1 MSSSLR
7 QLLRFGPFEMDRAAR
22 TLRRDGTLVS
32 LPPKAFDLLV
42 VLVEADGA
50 VVDKSALMARLWP
63 DTFVEEG
70 NLPVTVFALRKAL
83 GEPADQYIRTVPRRG
98 YCFTEPITTVDTQVA
113 RASRAGV
120 SPAPAVG
127 SPVLA
132 TPGVPPTDAD
142 NGLRELAVVP
152 AQRPGPA
159 ARPEPW
165 GATWQTLALALGMTA
180 LVVAAV
186 WLWQTRRDST
196 GLASVQSV
204 AVLPFIASGGTAQ
217 QKADS
222 IGAGFAASIANALVG
237 LDDVIVRPFASGAKY
252 AGPSQDALDA
262 GQALRVDAVLKGTVR
277 FLGATTQVTTTLVR
291 VADGAKL
298 WSYTTT
304 GPAAELAR
312 ADVDIVSRLAAALE
326 PGRTGTADAPSA
338 RHLPPGDAYDA
349 YLHARDASG
358 AWTARDIER
367 AVTYF
372 GDAVQ
377 RDPGFADAHAGL
389 AALLV
394 LPPTNALS
402 PAVLAR
408 AKASA
413 ARALAVNPGLS
424 EAQSAWGR
432 AVLLGEWDW
441 AASAQAFQAG
451 IAVAPYDIE
460 PHLWYAHWLSAQGRH
475 DEALAEVRLAQD
487 IDPTSP
493 RVNLYVGTLLLAA
506 RRYEEGSAQLRKTP
520 LEMGVVNQQV
530 YLATAVAYA
539 KRQQWDEALAVAGR
553 LSRSQPGGPGRAY
566 LAYVLAESGRAA
578 EADEVLG
585 ELERQTDTPRT
596 PHIVLAAAYACRG
609 RMDDAF
615 ARLDKAYDE
624 RDPRVL
630 FLKVDP
636 MLDCARSDVRFAAA
650 VRRIGLEP

>member
-1 MSSSLR
+1 MSSSIR
-7 QLLRFGPFEMDRAAR
+7 QLLRFGPFELDRAAR
-22 TLRRDGTLVS
+22 TLRRDGGLVP

-42 VLVEADGA
+42 VLLESHGA
-50 VVDKSALMARLWP
+50 VVDKSTLMQRLWP

-98 YCFTEPITTVDTQVA
+98 YCFAEPVTVVDEQ
-113 RASRAGV
+113 AGF
-120 SPAPAVG
+120 APV
-127 SPVLA
+127 
-132 TPGVPPTDAD
+132 
-142 NGLRELAVVP
+142 AVVP
-152 AQRPGPA
+152 PA
-159 ARPEPW
+159 AAVVPSAPAQKGVEPA
-165 GATWQTLALALGMTA
+165 ATDSGDVDRALAPRPVAPPVPVRRRPRWHA
-180 LVVAAV
+180 LLAVASAAV
-186 WLWQTRRDST
+186 LAGAAVFVWQTRQVSAN
-196 GLASVQSV
+196 LASVQSM
-204 AVLPFIASGGTAQ
+204 AVLPFIASGGTVQ
-217 QKADS
+217 QEADS
-222 IGAGFAASIANALVG
+222 VGAGLAASIANALVG

-252 AGPSQDALDA
+252 GGPSQDALDA

-277 FLGATTQVTTTLVR
+277 FLGDTTQVTTTLVR
-291 VADGAKL
+291 VTDGAKL

-326 PGRTGTADAPSA
+326 PGRTGTADAPAA
-338 RHLPPGDAYDA
+338 RHLPRGDAYDA
-349 YLHARDASG
+349 YLRARDASG
-358 AWTARDIER
+358 AWTARDIQR

-372 GDAVQ
+372 DDAVQ

-402 PAVLAR
+402 PAVIAR

-441 AASAQAFQAG
+441 AASARAFQAG

-506 RRYEEGSAQLRKTP
+506 RRYEEGAAQLRKTP

-578 EADEVLG
+578 EADAVLE
-585 ELERQTDTPRT
+585 ELDRQTDTPRT

-609 RMDDAF
+609 RLDDAF
-615 ARLDKAYDE
+615 VRLDRAFEE
-624 RDPRVL
+624 RDPRVM

-636 MLDCARSDVRFAAA
+636 MLDCARSDARFAAA

>member
-1 MSSSLR
+1 MSSSIR
-7 QLLRFGPFEMDRAAR
+7 QLLRFGPFELDRAAR
-22 TLRRDGTLVS
+22 TLRRDGGLVP

-42 VLVEADGA
+42 VLLESHGA
-50 VVDKSALMARLWP
+50 VVDKSTLMQRLWP

-98 YCFTEPITTVDTQVA
+98 YCFAEPVTVVDEQ
-113 RASRAGV
+113 AGF
-120 SPAPAVG
+120 APV
-127 SPVLA
+127 
-132 TPGVPPTDAD
+132 
-142 NGLRELAVVP
+142 AVVP
-152 AQRPGPA
+152 PA
-159 ARPEPW
+159 AAVVPSAPAQKGVEPA
-165 GATWQTLALALGMTA
+165 ATDSGDVDRALAPRPVAPPVPVRRRPRWHA
-180 LVVAAV
+180 LLAVASAAV
-186 WLWQTRRDST
+186 LAGAAVFVWQTRQVSAN
-196 GLASVQSV
+196 LASVQSM
-204 AVLPFIASGGTAQ
+204 AVLPFIASGGTVQ
-217 QKADS
+217 QEADS
-222 IGAGFAASIANALVG
+222 VGAGLAASIANALVG

-252 AGPSQDALDA
+252 GGPSQDALDA

-277 FLGATTQVTTTLVR
+277 FLGDTTQVTTTLVR
-291 VADGAKL
+291 VTDGAKL

-326 PGRTGTADAPSA
+326 PGRTGTADAPAA
-338 RHLPPGDAYDA
+338 RHLPRGDAYDA
-349 YLHARDASG
+349 YLRARDASG
-358 AWTARDIER
+358 AWTARDIQR

-372 GDAVQ
+372 DDAVQ

-402 PAVLAR
+402 PAVIAR

-441 AASAQAFQAG
+441 AASARAFQAG

-506 RRYEEGSAQLRKTP
+506 RRYEEGAAQLRKTP

-578 EADEVLG
+578 EADAVLE
-585 ELERQTDTPRT
+585 ELDRQTDTPRT

-609 RMDDAF
+609 RLDDAF
-615 ARLDKAYDE
+615 VRLDKAFEE
-624 RDPRVL
+624 RDPRVM

-636 MLDCARSDVRFAAA
+636 MLDCARSDARFAAA

>member
-1 MSSSLR
+1 MSSSIR
-7 QLLRFGPFEMDRAAR
+7 QLLRFGPFELDRAAR
-22 TLRRDGTLVS
+22 MLRRDGGLVP
-32 LPPKAFDLLV
+32 LPPKAFDLLL
-42 VLVEADGA
+42 VLLESHGA
-50 VVDKSALMARLWP
+50 VVEKGTLMQRLWP
-63 DTFVEEG
+63 NTFVEEG

-98 YCFTEPITTVDTQVA
+98 YCFAEPVTVVDEQT
-113 RASRAGV
+113 GF
-120 SPAPAVG
+120 APV
-127 SPVLA
+127 
-132 TPGVPPTDAD
+132 
-142 NGLRELAVVP
+142 AVVP
-152 AQRPGPA
+152 PA
-159 ARPEPW
+159 AAVVSSAPTQKGVQPAAIDSSDVERPVAPQPV
-165 GATWQTLALALGMTA
+165 APPVPVRRRPRWQTLAAVA
-180 LVVAAV
+180 SAAV
-186 WLWQTRRDST
+186 LAGAAVFVWQTRQVSAS
-196 GLASVQSV
+196 LASVQSV

-217 QKADS
+217 QEADS

-252 AGPSQDALDA
+252 GGPSQDALDA

-291 VADGAKL
+291 VTDGAKL

-304 GPAAELAR
+304 GPATELAR

-326 PGRTGTADAPSA
+326 PGRTGSADAPAA
-338 RHLPPGDAYDA
+338 RHLPHGDAYDA
-349 YLHARDASG
+349 YLRARDASG
-358 AWTARDIER
+358 AWTARDIQR

-372 GDAVQ
+372 DDAVQ

-413 ARALAVNPGLS
+413 ARALTVNPGLS

-441 AASAQAFQAG
+441 AASARAFQAG

-506 RRYEEGSAQLRKTP
+506 RRYEEGAAQLRKTP

-530 YLATAVAYA
+530 YLATSVAFA

-578 EADEVLG
+578 EADEVLD
-585 ELERQTDTPRT
+585 ELERQEDTPRT

-636 MLDCARSDVRFAAA
+636 MLDCARSDVRFAGA

>member
-1 MSSSLR
+1 MSSSIR
-7 QLLRFGPFEMDRAAR
+7 QLLRFGPFELDRAAR
-22 TLRRDGTLVS
+22 TLRRDGGLVP

-42 VLVEADGA
+42 VLLESHGA
-50 VVDKSALMARLWP
+50 VVDKSTLMQRLWP

-98 YCFTEPITTVDTQVA
+98 YCFAEPVTVVDEQ
-113 RASRAGV
+113 AGF
-120 SPAPAVG
+120 APV
-127 SPVLA
+127 
-132 TPGVPPTDAD
+132 
-142 NGLRELAVVP
+142 AVVP
-152 AQRPGPA
+152 PA
-159 ARPEPW
+159 AAVVPSAPAQKGVEPAATDGGDVDRAHAPRPVAPPVPVRRRPRW
-165 GATWQTLALALGMTA
+165 HALLAVAS
-180 LVVAAV
+180 AAV
-186 WLWQTRRDST
+186 LAGAAVFVWQTRQVSAN
-196 GLASVQSV
+196 LASVQSM
-204 AVLPFIASGGTAQ
+204 AVLPFIASGGTVQ
-217 QKADS
+217 QEADS
-222 IGAGFAASIANALVG
+222 VGAGLAASIANALVG

-252 AGPSQDALDA
+252 GGPSQDALDA

-277 FLGATTQVTTTLVR
+277 FLGDTTQVTTTLVR
-291 VADGAKL
+291 VTDGAKL

-326 PGRTGTADAPSA
+326 PGRTGTADAPA
-338 RHLPPGDAYDA
+338 AHHLPRGDAYDA
-349 YLHARDASG
+349 YLRARDASG
-358 AWTARDIER
+358 AWTARDIQR

-372 GDAVQ
+372 DDAVQ

-402 PAVLAR
+402 PAVIAR

-441 AASAQAFQAG
+441 AASARAFQAG

-506 RRYEEGSAQLRKTP
+506 RRYEEGAAQLRKTP

-578 EADEVLG
+578 EADAVLE
-585 ELERQTDTPRT
+585 ELDRQTDTPRT

-609 RMDDAF
+609 RLDDAF
-615 ARLDKAYDE
+615 VRLDRAFEE
-624 RDPRVL
+624 RDPRVM

-636 MLDCARSDVRFAAA
+636 MLDCARSDARFAAA

>member
-1 MSSSLR
+1 MSSSIR
-7 QLLRFGPFEMDRAAR
+7 QLLRFGPFELDRAAR
-22 TLRRDGTLVS
+22 TLRRDGGLVP

-42 VLVEADGA
+42 VLLESHGA
-50 VVDKSALMARLWP
+50 VVDKSTLMQRLWP

-98 YCFTEPITTVDTQVA
+98 YCFAEPVTVVDEQ
-113 RASRAGV
+113 AGF
-120 SPAPAVG
+120 APV
-127 SPVLA
+127 
-132 TPGVPPTDAD
+132 
-142 NGLRELAVVP
+142 AVVP
-152 AQRPGPA
+152 PA
-159 ARPEPW
+159 AAVVPSAPAQKGVEPA
-165 GATWQTLALALGMTA
+165 ATDSGDVDRALAPRPVAPPVPVRRRPRWHA
-180 LVVAAV
+180 LLAVASAAV
-186 WLWQTRRDST
+186 LAGAAVFVWQTRQVSAN
-196 GLASVQSV
+196 LASVQSM
-204 AVLPFIASGGTAQ
+204 AVLPFIASGGTVQ
-217 QKADS
+217 QEADS
-222 IGAGFAASIANALVG
+222 VGAGLAASIANALVG

-252 AGPSQDALDA
+252 GGPSQDALDA

-277 FLGATTQVTTTLVR
+277 FLGDTTQVTTTLVR
-291 VADGAKL
+291 VTDGAKL

-326 PGRTGTADAPSA
+326 PGRTGTADAPAA
-338 RHLPPGDAYDA
+338 RHLPRGDAYDA
-349 YLHARDASG
+349 YLRARDASG
-358 AWTARDIER
+358 AWTARDIQR

-372 GDAVQ
+372 DDAVQ

-402 PAVLAR
+402 PAVIAR

-441 AASAQAFQAG
+441 AASARAFQAG

-506 RRYEEGSAQLRKTP
+506 RRYEEGAAQLRKTP

-578 EADEVLG
+578 EADAVLE
-585 ELERQTDTPRT
+585 ELDRQTDTPRT

-609 RMDDAF
+609 RLDDAC
-615 ARLDKAYDE
+615 ARLDKAFEE
-624 RDPRVL
+624 RDPRVM

-636 MLDCARSDVRFAAA
+636 MLDCARSDARFAAA